1 MQDSDFVAHAQ
12 RFERIMGDEHCRSSG
27 QQAHGK
33 ILEVEPRHGIELGEW
48 LVHEDHRPI
57 FAKGSG
63 QRRALAHAA
72 GEGARQGVQPVAET
86 DLGQQGAGA
95 RLGGATGGLVA
106 AQAVAQEDV
115 VENTEPGEQ
124 PVLLRHVGKRRGARR
139 AREEAGKMAEQ
150 GRLADT
156 TAAQQAGR
164 ATGRSFKGEPIGNK
178 AAVEGDTRVAH
189 GERRNNQDSHQSL
202 RRH

>member
-12 RFERIMGDEHCRSSG
+12 RFERIMGNQHRRSPG

-33 ILEVEPRHGIELGEW
+33 VLQVKPRHGIELGEG

-57 FAKGSG
+57 LAKGSG
-63 QRRALAHAA
+63 QGRALAHAA
-72 GEGARQGVQPVAET
+72 GESARQGVQPVAEP

-95 RLGGATGGLVA
+95 RFGGATGGLVA
-106 AQAVAQEDV
+106 AQAVAQQDI
-115 VENTEPGEQ
+115 VENPEPGEQ
-124 PVLLRHVGKRRGARR
+124 PILLRHVGKRRGARR
-139 AREEAGKMAEQ
+139 AGKEAGKMAEQ

-156 TAAQQAGR
+156 AAAQQAGR

-178 AAVEGDTRVAH
+178 AAVEGDARVAH